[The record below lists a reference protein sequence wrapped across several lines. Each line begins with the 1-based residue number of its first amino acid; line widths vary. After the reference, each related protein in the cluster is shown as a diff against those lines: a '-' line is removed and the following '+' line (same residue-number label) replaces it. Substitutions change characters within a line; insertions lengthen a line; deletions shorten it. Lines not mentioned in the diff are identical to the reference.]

1 MGRCELRAMLR
12 GWECTQVNTGVE
24 PLRSLALSVSNMPSF
39 TGETKASANS
49 GIDNFVYVDFIHND
63 KSKGL
68 VTQDIAKLLN
78 ATIDFVQCRT
88 DCSGPKEEEAI
99 EYFSRGTVDFGRM

>member
-1 MGRCELRAMLR
+1 MGRCELRAIVRMGMHAGRHWRRTLR
-12 GWECTQVNTGVE
+12 Y
-24 PLRSLALSVSNMPSF
+24 SALSVSNMPSF
-39 TGETKASANS
+39 TGETEASANS

-88 DCSGPKEEEAI
+88 DCSGPKGGS
-99 EYFSRGTVDFGRM
+99 YRLLF